1 MNWKTILT
9 FFPFFVATPL
19 LLGQVPGESLIPPSS
34 STSTPAQL
42 IVPSTSPAL
51 DASSLDASGL
61 NTESMDQSWGER
73 AEQNQS
79 DYQQG
84 LPQEVPSSEIPSP
97 DSEGMAKDFAQE
109 LFPQEYGASQGQLN
123 NIPQSTSSPSIP
135 SSPSFPSS
143 PSPAVP
149 AQDLATVPA
158 QDLAQPTPTPTAPS
172 F

>member
-9 FFPFFVATPL
+9 FFTFFVATPL

-34 STSTPAQL
+34 STSTTPSSPSTPAQL

-135 SSPSFPSS
+135 SSPSSS
-143 PSPAVP
+143 
-149 AQDLATVPA
+149 
-158 QDLAQPTPTPTAPS
+158 
-172 F
+172 

>member
-9 FFPFFVATPL
+9 FFTFFVATPL
-19 LLGQVPGESLIPPSS
+19 LLGQVPGESLIPPSPS
-34 STSTPAQL
+34 STSPSSPSSTPPSSPATPTTPAINATDL
-42 IVPSTSPAL
+42 
-51 DASSLDASGL
+51 SSSGL

-109 LFPQEYGASQGQLN
+109 LFPQEYGASQ
-123 NIPQSTSSPSIP
+123 
-135 SSPSFPSS
+135 
-143 PSPAVP
+143 
-149 AQDLATVPA
+149 
-158 QDLAQPTPTPTAPS
+158 
-172 F
+172 